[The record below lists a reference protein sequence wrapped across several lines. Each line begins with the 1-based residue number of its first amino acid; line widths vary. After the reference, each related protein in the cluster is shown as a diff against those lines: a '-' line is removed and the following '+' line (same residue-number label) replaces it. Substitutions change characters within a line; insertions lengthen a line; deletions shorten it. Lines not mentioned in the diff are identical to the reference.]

1 MDRST
6 VTCHSVG
13 WNCEFFPA
21 EWRSP
26 LNRPYVTRFA
36 HALRTV
42 FSHRNLV
49 AVGRASGH
57 CRRLRSV
64 TPQRLVCALLESL
77 GAYRV
82 TTIADILRTFN
93 AQNGL
98 AVRYKAFH
106 NRLAQA
112 EFAVFMHQVYDV
124 ILRELS
130 QKVLRSALGQNLR
143 RFTDIVV
150 QDGSSFA
157 VHDGLAGIFG
167 GRFTKNR
174 PAAVELHAF
183 LSVLQDEVVDVQ
195 LAPDK
200 QGERDFLP
208 SPEALRGKLL
218 LADRGYPCLEYFEQV
233 IAAGGSFLMRIKTD
247 INPRVLRVRGSKGGL
262 HRHEGYRLRDV
273 LRWLPRQRL
282 DLDVRWD
289 RPEGRRLKL
298 RLVLIWVPSKKQY
311 TMLVTNVSRS
321 ILSARQAAE
330 VYRLRWQIELMF
342 KEWKSH
348 CNLHEF
354 DSAKPALVEG
364 LIWASLCAA
373 ALKRSVAHASQRS
386 GAPVPLS
393 TQVTAMCGPHIL
405 PDLLRCALRH
415 FRGLKHVLE
424 KILFYLWDNARRAHP
439 ERDRAKGRMRSG
451 LDYVGMRA

>member
-1 MDRST
+1 MDNST
-6 VTCHSVG
+6 VTCHPVG
-13 WNCEFFPA
+13 WTRQFFAA

-36 HALRTV
+36 HALRKV
-42 FSHRNLV
+42 FSNRTLV
-49 AVGRASGH
+49 AVGRATGH
-57 CRRLRSV
+57 CRRLRTV
-64 TPQRLVCALLESL
+64 TPQRLVCALVESL

-82 TTIADILRTFN
+82 RTIADILRTFN

-106 NRLAQA
+106 NRLAQK
-112 EFAVFMHQVYDV
+112 EFAVFMREVYQI
-124 ILRELS
+124 ILRDLS

-143 RFTDIVV
+143 HFTDIVV

-157 VHDGLAGIFG
+157 VHDGLAEIFG

-183 LSVLQDEVVDVQ
+183 QSVLQDQAVQVQ

-208 SPEALRGKLL
+208 KPEALKGKLL
-218 LADRGYPCLEYFEQV
+218 LADRGYPSLDYFEQV
-233 IAAGGSFLMRIKTD
+233 IAAGGSFLMRIKTN
-247 INPRVLRVRGSKGGL
+247 INPKVLRVRGCGRRL
-262 HRHEGYRLRDV
+262 PRHEGYRLQDV
-273 LRWLPRQRL
+273 LRWLPRRLL
-282 DLDVRWD
+282 DLEVEWD
-289 RPEGRRLKL
+289 RPEGATLKL
-298 RLVLIWVPSKKQY
+298 RLVLIWVPENKEY
-311 TMLVTNVSRS
+311 TMLVTNVSRTR
-321 ILSARQAAE
+321 LSARQAAE

-373 ALKRSVAHASQRS
+373 ALKRSLAHAGQRS

-405 PDLLRCALRH
+405 PELLRCALRH
-415 FRGLKHVLE
+415 FRGLRAVVE
-424 KILFYLWDNARRAHP
+424 RILLFLWDNARRAHP
-439 ERDRAKGRMRSG
+439 ERDRARGRMRFG
-451 LDYVGMRA
+451 LDYVGMGA